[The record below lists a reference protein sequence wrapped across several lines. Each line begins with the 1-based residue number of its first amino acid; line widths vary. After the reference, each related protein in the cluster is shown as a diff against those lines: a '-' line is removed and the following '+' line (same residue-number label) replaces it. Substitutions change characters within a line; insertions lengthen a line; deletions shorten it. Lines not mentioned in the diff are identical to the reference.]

1 MPDHF
6 DRIAEVHE
14 RSEQA
19 ISHSEALA
27 QGDDERTQRPRRA
40 DDLDPN
46 PYDEESQRAEWAR
59 QRIEIQEQ
67 AMRRMERS
75 AAIAKDIWNMGV
87 DAMKGQRGY

>member
-19 ISHSEALA
+19 ISHSEALRNE
-27 QGDDERTQRPRRA
+27 DERTPRPS
-40 DDLDPN
+40 DDADPN
-46 PYDEESQRAEWAR
+46 PYDAADDAARQQRA
-59 QRIEIQEQ
+59 
-67 AMRRMERS
+67 MERS

-87 DAMKGQRGY
+87 DAMKGQRGF